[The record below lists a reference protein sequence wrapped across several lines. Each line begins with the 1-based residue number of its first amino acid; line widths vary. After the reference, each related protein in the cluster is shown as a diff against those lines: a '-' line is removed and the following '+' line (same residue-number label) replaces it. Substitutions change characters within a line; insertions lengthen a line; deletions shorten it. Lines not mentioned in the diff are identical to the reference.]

1 MNRTFLLAMSHDNG
15 PSRTAEV
22 ALRMGKDTRYASVYR
37 ARLIAAG
44 LIAPACYGSVDFAL
58 PYLREY
64 LRQHAAQLASS
75 HWAVPTEAPDNSNA
89 RCPR

>member
-1 MNRTFLLAMSHDNG
+1 MFLLAMSHDNG

-37 ARLIAAG
+37 ARLIATG

-89 RCPR
+89 